1 MSGSLGDTET
11 PTAALE
17 AGGHGN
23 AALTRAG
30 GRSAKMITSRGGLLF
45 AQKPTQRPQLKQ
57 ISAVLNQEGG
67 TSTISMPEARGQQR
81 GDVSGCSLDP
91 KPSPQGT
98 PSGKDR
104 GDTHLEQP
112 MQESWLLPWEH
123 KPFPTCSC

>member
-17 AGGHGN
+17 AGGHGK

-67 TSTISMPEARGQQR
+67 TSTVRMPEARGQQR
-81 GDVSGCSLDP
+81 VRSGS
-91 KPSPQGT
+91 
-98 PSGKDR
+98 
-104 GDTHLEQP
+104 
-112 MQESWLLPWEH
+112 
-123 KPFPTCSC
+123 